1 MLSWGNYWKE
11 NPKLFVKVMEKS
23 TQYVAKK
30 LIHHKLINTST
41 NLLDFGCGPGYL
53 ANELKGK
60 LTAYYGVDISTNYI
74 ETAKKK
80 CADASNFLFKEVP
93 LESGLDGLI
102 TAVETGHQFNTIII
116 LSVIQYFKN
125 KEEVAQLLHNCKLL
139 LAPSG
144 KIILADI
151 IEDDNG
157 LWKDAF
163 SVLIDSIQHFY
174 LLSFVR
180 FMFRVKLSTYNTL
193 RKKHQLLHLSK
204 NEVVAMGEKLQ
215 LSVEILPTITLQSS
229 RISYCLSI

>member
-11 NPKLFVKVMEKS
+11 NPKLFVKVMEMS

-30 LIHHKLINTST
+30 LIQHKLITSST
-41 NLLDFGCGPGYL
+41 TLLDFGCGPGYL

-60 LTAYYGVDISTNYI
+60 LTSYYGVDISINYI
-74 ETAKKK
+74 ETARTK
-80 CADASNFLFKEVP
+80 CADATNFQFKEVL
-93 LESGLDGLI
+93 LESGVDGLL
-102 TAVETGHQFNTIII
+102 TAVEKGKQFNTIII

-144 KIILADI
+144 KIILADV
-151 IEDDNG
+151 IEDDKG

-180 FMFRVKLSTYNTL
+180 FMFRVKLSKYNTL
-193 RKKHQLLHLSK
+193 RKEHQLLHLSK
-204 NEVVAMGEKLQ
+204 NEVVAMGEKLK
-215 LSVEILPTITLQSS
+215 LNVEILPTITLQSS